1 MVISTKLPIVKDL
14 IEIVHYAHT
23 DVPER
28 YEDGSRQVHHYTR
41 RIRCKAETH
50 VKLFDTCKAQGRD
63 TQRTSEDLKDSVD
76 I

>member
-28 YEDGSRQVHHYTR
+28 YEDGSNRYTVLQ
-41 RIRCKAETH
+41 EGFG
-50 VKLFDTCKAQGRD
+50 VKPRHM
-63 TQRTSEDLKDSVD
+63 
-76 I
+76 